1 MDLKTKR
8 IITAL
13 RAAHSA
19 MSPESMTPEDLERQ
33 RRGQKL
39 LGKLVAPMLGMEW
52 KPFSIAGMRAAWTCP
67 EHCYERRRAVLYC
80 HGGGYTSGNLSY
92 SRILSAKLSGVS
104 GRSVLSFEYRL
115 APERPYPAALEDA
128 VKAWDYLMYQGYG
141 ARDIILAGDSAGGNL
156 ALVLI
161 LKLRQM
167 KRQTPGA
174 LGLFS
179 PWTDMTLS
187 GPTFESCASVDPI
200 LTPDYVRAVR
210 NVYAPGA
217 DYAFPL
223 LSPLFGDFRDFPPT
237 LIQAGENEILRS
249 DSERLRSR
257 MIFHGAPCRLEVFSD
272 LWHVFQMF
280 PMKKSGEAMEH
291 VGEFLSSLY

>member
-1 MDLKTKR
+1 MDLRTQR

-39 LGKLVAPMLGMEW
+39 LGRLVAPMLGMEW
-52 KPFSIAGMRAAWTCP
+52 KPFSLAGMPASWTCP
-67 EHCYERRRAVLYC
+67 ERCYERRRVVLYC

-92 SRILSAKLSGVS
+92 SRILSAKLAGAS
-104 GRSVLSFEYRL
+104 GRSVLSFEYRI
-115 APERPYPAALEDA
+115 APEHPYPAALEDA
-128 VKAWDYLMYQGYG
+128 MKAWDSLMYQGYG
-141 ARDIILAGDSAGGNL
+141 ARDIVLAGDSAGGNL
-156 ALVLI
+156 ALVLVF
-161 LKLRQM
+161 KLRQM
-167 KRQTPGA
+167 KRQMPGA
-174 LGLFS
+174 IVLFS
-179 PWTDMTLS
+179 PWTDMTCC
-187 GPTFESCASVDPI
+187 GPTFRSIAPADPI
-200 LTPDYVRAVR
+200 LTPDYVKAVR

-217 DYAFPL
+217 DYTSPL

-249 DSERLRSR
+249 DAERLRNR
-257 MIFHGAPCRLEVFSD
+257 MISHGAPCRLEIWSG

-280 PMKKSGEAMEH
+280 PMKKAGEAMDH
-291 VGEFLSSLY
+291 VGEFLGSLY